1 MLISNGP
8 DGTFTTGHLDVLLI
22 LHHVEAGTYHAAFF
36 EEAPPPGPVQDV
48 GDVAIVRLRSKLHH
62 TTGAST
68 LEGAKAHLDEVAV
81 KICVPP
87 ENLWRE
93 KPPYPWDGQL
103 GITVIVDNW
112 RQR

>member
-62 TTGAST
+62 TTGASSVHARRRQ
-68 LEGAKAHLDEVAV
+68 GAPRRSGREDLRAPREPVA
-81 KICVPP
+81 
-87 ENLWRE
+87 
-93 KPPYPWDGQL
+93 
-103 GITVIVDNW
+103 
-112 RQR
+112 